1 LDYFCYRELS
11 LLSSNL
17 LKLILIVILRN
28 IIENPAWYTPY
39 TPYQAEI
46 SQGRLESLLNY
57 QTMISDLTG
66 LPMSNASLLDEATAA
81 AEAMFLTYNIAGKKK
96 DVVFFVSVSIL
107 LFVHFVTDNIAII
120 VLIA

>member
-1 LDYFCYRELS
+1 MDYFCYRELS

>member
-1 LDYFCYRELS
+1 
-11 LLSSNL
+11 
-17 LKLILIVILRN
+17 
-28 IIENPAWYTPY
+28 
-39 TPYQAEI
+39 
-46 SQGRLESLLNY
+46 
-57 QTMISDLTG
+57 MISDLTG